1 MTKLVRVLSLAVI
14 ALGLVAVTAAQAQ
27 VRIAGNLPLTGPV
40 AAYSGN
46 YFKGFE
52 MGLEDACKKH
62 NVDCSQFKVDPQD
75 NAGKPTQSVSVIQKQ
90 LLDNPTVVISGT
102 SAESLAIAPHVDK
115 MNVPHFLVSFDSFI
129 SSRGKDRLRVLPN
142 FKVEAPI
149 YYRALDK
156 FKPKKVYVL
165 ALNFASTNEQFSVSI
180 EPEMKKRGISFKREN
195 FDIGTKDYNNMVLKA
210 RQYNPDLYIVSG
222 FSFNVYPIL
231 KAMRTYGIDPNNVM
245 VTLDFI
251 DLLYNDTPID
261 ELKGFYYAS
270 SEFDIPGKNSMAP
283 AFRDRFKA
291 KYGKVPSYVEA
302 YAYDTASIIVAA
314 QAKHGKVTT
323 ETIYKVLPFEGMTGT
338 VNLDKDGDIIGTVT
352 LAQITNEGKVVE
364 VK

>member
-1 MTKLVRVLSLAVI
+1 MAMLVRVLSLAVI

-62 NVDCSQFKVDPQD
+62 NIDCSQFSLDPQD
-75 NAGKPTQSVSVIQKQ
+75 NAGKPTQAVSVMQKQ
-90 LLDNPTVVISGT
+90 LLNTPSVVISGT
-102 SAESLAIAPHVDK
+102 SAESLAVAPLVDK
-115 MNVPHFLVSFDSFI
+115 MGIPHFMVSFDTFI
-129 SSRGKDRLRVLPN
+129 ASRGKDRLRVLPN
-142 FKVEAPI
+142 FKVEVPI
-149 YYRALDK
+149 YLRMIDK
-156 FKPKKVYVL
+156 FKPKKVYTI
-165 ALNFASTNEQFSVSI
+165 ALNFASTNEQFSAVI
-180 EPEMKKRGISFKREN
+180 EPAMKERGISYKREN

-210 RQYNPDLYIVSG
+210 KQYDPDLYIVSG
-222 FSFNVYPIL
+222 FSFNCYPIM
-231 KAMRTYGIDPNNVM
+231 KALRTYGIDPSKVM

-251 DLLYNDTPID
+251 DLLYNNTPIE

-270 SEFDIPGKNSMAP
+270 SEFDIPGKNAMAP
-283 AFRDRFKA
+283 EFRDRFKA
-291 KYGKVPSYVEA
+291 KFGRVPSYVEA

-314 QAKHGKVTT
+314 QAKYGKVTT
-323 ETIYKVLPFEGMTGT
+323 ENVYKVLPFDGMTGT

-352 LAQITNEGKVVE
+352 LAQVTNEGKIVE
-364 VK
+364 IK